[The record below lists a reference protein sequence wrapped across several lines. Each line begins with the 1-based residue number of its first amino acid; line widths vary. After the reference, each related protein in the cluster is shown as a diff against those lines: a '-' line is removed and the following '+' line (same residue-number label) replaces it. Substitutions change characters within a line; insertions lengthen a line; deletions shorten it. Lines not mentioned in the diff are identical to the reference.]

1 MPLPD
6 PKPLKTAERE
16 ENMKKKFLSVLLAA
30 AMVASLAACGGDDTG
45 SDAGNSTENEGNQGG
60 SDEVTP
66 DAIPDA
72 FAHITFDEGANE
84 GYTIVERVDNDGS
97 LTGATYAIVDST
109 ATLGYAD
116 GPVGQAIY
124 LDGAHALNLNL
135 QATNTDSYT
144 VSYWMNADRVATF
157 APTLTMGY
165 NMGMAD
171 NSGNNVTWFNITQSE
186 WGDNDNG
193 NRIFPIVWSRN
204 EASDA
209 QDGTDCWPWMYAFD
223 NTRHGIKEWVM
234 VTLVASGEVQN
245 GPAGTT
251 TVGAQYYL
259 NGQLVYDSQ
268 DNYANH
274 TYWDEWTWDASLA
287 PNIMKPD
294 GAKFESWF
302 GINYWDTIYK
312 GFVDD
317 LYVFDTALTPGQ
329 VLSLYQLGNP
339 NVNSVAPEG
348 TPVEEEPQA
357 PTVTVTGTAIG
368 AEDFT
373 TGFWG
378 AHSETWAVASG
389 ETVSKTFV
397 NWHGAE
403 ANNWN
408 NFVVILQ
415 NVADAHSAGD
425 NADYVEYGVV
435 RSDNYGWKG
444 ELNTGG
450 NLEELGW
457 ILECNW
463 DWENFVPNLQ
473 GATVTVSVTN
483 NGATADVVCDVIT
496 ASGATY
502 QQSYKN
508 IAVDGDLYFCLT
520 VDGSLIDLQ
529 N

>member
-1 MPLPD
+1 
-6 PKPLKTAERE
+6 
-16 ENMKKKFLSVLLAA
+16 MKKKLLSVLLAA
-30 AMVASLAACGGDDTG
+30 TLVASFAACGEKEGGEQESPKPTNEAGGGKEGGD
-45 SDAGNSTENEGNQGG
+45 TENVNPE
-60 SDEVTP
+60 ELP
-66 DAIPDA
+66 AA

-84 GYTIVERVDNDGS
+84 GYTVVERAENEPGS
-97 LTGATYAIVDST
+97 NTGATHGIVDSS

-124 LDGAHALNLNL
+124 LDGVHALDLHL
-135 QATNTDSYT
+135 QPTNTDAYT
-144 VSYWMNADRVATF
+144 VSFWMNADRVATY
-157 APTLTMGY
+157 APTLQVGY

-186 WGDNDNG
+186 WGENDNG

-223 NTRHGIKEWVM
+223 NDRHGIKEWVM

-245 GPAGTT
+245 GFLGTT
-251 TVGAQYYL
+251 TVGAQYYI

-274 TYWDEWTWDASLA
+274 TYWEEWTWDASLA

-294 GAKFESWF
+294 TQLQSYF

-317 LYVFDTALTPGQ
+317 LYVFDSALTPGQ

-348 TPVEEEPQA
+348 TPVVEEPQA
-357 PTVTVTGTAIG
+357 PTVTVTGTAVG

-389 ETVSKTFV
+389 ETVSKTFI

-403 ANNWN
+403 AMNWN

-415 NVADAHSAGD
+415 NVADAHSADD

-444 ELNTGG
+444 GLNT
-450 NLEELGW
+450 LDHLDELGW

-463 DWENFVPNLQ
+463 DWANFVPNMQ

-483 NGATADVVCDVIT
+483 NGDTADVVCDVTT
-496 ASGATY
+496 AEGATY